1 MDRATRAAVLVVV
14 LCGLAARAA
23 AQDPAQPPPMS
34 DKAPVML
41 DGRTLFEV
49 GESGTW
55 SPSQRAAEINRIL
68 RAAAIDPEPV
78 NLVLAEHDG
87 HPTIRMGD
95 WHLLTVTDSDV
106 LPGMDAG
113 EQAQRWLQIV
123 EAALL
128 QARSERTAAYLFGA
142 AARAAGV
149 LGLAALLT

>member
-1 MDRATRAAVLVVV
+1 
-14 LCGLAARAA
+14 
-23 AQDPAQPPPMS
+23 MS